1 MCRTIL
7 GGDRPPQYFSWPL
20 NERVFVSTPPTGLI
34 GVGLLGSAL
43 AERMLAAGHSIVAFD
58 LNRELLQRFSAADS
72 AGEVA
77 AQCKTIV
84 LCLPDSH
91 VVGSVVEQFGET
103 LRTETLLIDATTGDP
118 DDTARLAA
126 ALRQRGIGYVDATI
140 AGSSE
145 QARRGEAVVLI
156 GGDANDVERADTVLA
171 SWSDKRFHLGPSGS
185 GARMKL
191 VVNLVLGVNR
201 AVLAEGLALA
211 EACGIDAA
219 LALQVLKTT
228 PAYSTAM
235 DTKGPKMVA
244 RDFSPQARLS
254 QHLKDVRLI
263 RELARRQGASVPLA
277 EIHERLLDQ
286 AVAMGLGDADNS
298 AVLGAYSAAA
308 AHDFLAGLP
317 ARSGGL
323 QT

>member
-1 MCRTIL
+1 MSNSPI
-7 GGDRPPQYFSWPL
+7 GI
-20 NERVFVSTPPTGLI
+20 I

-43 AERMLAAGHSIVAFD
+43 AERILAGGQSILAFD
-58 LNRELLQRFSAADS
+58 LSRERLQGLSAAAS
-72 AGEVA
+72 ADEVSA
-77 AQCKTIV
+77 RCAMIV
-84 LCLPDSH
+84 LCLPDSR
-91 VVGSVVEQFGET
+91 VVGSVIEQLGEN
-103 LRTETLLIDATTGDP
+103 LRAGTLLIDATTGDP
-118 DDTARLAA
+118 DDTVRLAA
-126 ALRQRGIGYVDATI
+126 ALRQRGVHYVDATI

-145 QARRGEAVVLI
+145 QVRRGEAVVLI
-156 GGDANDVERADTVLA
+156 GGDAADVARARPVLSA
-171 SWSDKRFHLGPSGS
+171 WSDRRFHLGPSGS

-191 VVNLVLGVNR
+191 VVNLVLGLNR

-263 RELARRQGASVPLA
+263 RELARRHGASVPLA
-277 EIHERLLDQ
+277 EIHERLLEQ

-298 AVLGAYSAAA
+298 AVLGVYSRGAA
-308 AHDFLAGLP
+308 DPSCRQGTGN
-317 ARSGGL
+317 R
-323 QT
+323 

>member
-1 MCRTIL
+1 M
-7 GGDRPPQYFSWPL
+7 
-20 NERVFVSTPPTGLI
+20 STSPIGLI
-34 GVGLLGSAL
+34 GVGLLGTAL
-43 AERMLAAGHSIVAFD
+43 AERMLAVGMKIDGFDQDARRLERLHELGGAPRSSATSVASSC
-58 LNRELLQRFSAADS
+58 E
-72 AGEVA
+72 
-77 AQCKTIV
+77 TIV
-84 LCLPDSH
+84 LCLPDSR
-91 VVGSVVEQFGET
+91 VVANVVDEFLGAIGQD
-103 LRTETLLIDATTGDP
+103 TLLIDATTGDP
-118 DDTARLAA
+118 DDTAQLAA
-126 ALRQRGIGYVDATI
+126 VLRNRGVGYVDATI

-145 QARRGEAVVLI
+145 QACRGEAVVLI
-156 GGDANDVERADTVLA
+156 GGEANDVERAEPVLSA
-171 SWSDKRFHLGPSGS
+171 WSDQRFHLGPSGS

-191 VVNLVLGVNR
+191 VVNLVLGLNR

-263 RELARRQGASVPLA
+263 RELARRHGASVPLS
-277 EIHERLLDQ
+277 EIHERLLEQ

-298 AVLGAYSAAA
+298 AVLGVYSAAVA
-308 AHDFLAGLP
+308 RDSIAGFP
-317 ARSGGL
+317 PRSGGL
-323 QT
+323 QP